1 MYTIHHLPSLDSS
14 STPQLLLDSSTP
26 RLLLIAKTKK
36 LLLATAMMKLESVN
50 SSSAR
55 IPKTVMNE

>member
-1 MYTIHHLPSLDSS
+1 VYTIHHLPSLDSS
-14 STPQLLLDSSTP
+14 SAPQLLLDSSTP
-26 RLLLIAKTKK
+26 HCENKK

-55 IPKTVMNE
+55 IPKAVMNE